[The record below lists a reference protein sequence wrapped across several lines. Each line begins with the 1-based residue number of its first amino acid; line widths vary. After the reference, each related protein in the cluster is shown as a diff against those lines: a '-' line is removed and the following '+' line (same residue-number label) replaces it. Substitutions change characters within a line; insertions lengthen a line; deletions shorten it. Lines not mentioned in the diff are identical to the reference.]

1 LIKKERIGRNLNLV
15 EKIKG
20 ILLIDDAVRKDENG
34 YFIGGED
41 Y

>member
-15 EKIKG
+15 EKMKG
-20 ILLIDDAVRKDENG
+20 ILLIDDTVKKDENG
-34 YFIGGED
+34 YFIGGKD